1 MDWQK
6 RASLYTGVAMHQQG
20 LLLALHAMAQQA
32 GEIQARVILPL
43 LVNTLNTQQ
52 MH

>member
-1 MDWQK
+1 MRSQK
-6 RASLYTGVAMHQQG
+6 RASLYTGVAMQQQG

-32 GEIQARVILPL
+32 GEIQVRVILPL
-43 LVNTLNTQQ
+43 LVNMLNTQK